1 MNLFISKLENKLRMP
16 PSEVKWLKL
25 LDMDVNDLM
34 ISIDGK
40 NEYSVWDVG
49 K

>member
-1 MNLFISKLENKLRMP
+1 MP

-49 K
+49 KWLYMLIIIVYLF